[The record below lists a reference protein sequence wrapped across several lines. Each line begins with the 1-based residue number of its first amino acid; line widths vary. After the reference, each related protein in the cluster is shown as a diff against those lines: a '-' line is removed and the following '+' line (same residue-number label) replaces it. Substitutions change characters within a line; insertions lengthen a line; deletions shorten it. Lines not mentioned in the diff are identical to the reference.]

1 MYKALLFCNSVF
13 PDDPVKLPRLHGPRR
28 DGLILW
34 SALIDPVRGLFSP
47 EDVEVLFEG
56 SRQDMADAAERFFA
70 EAGTTDTL
78 LFYYSGHGRRP
89 PSGLILCCRDTVAS
103 LPLATGLMADALNKM
118 IALSSARVII
128 VILDCC
134 YSGAFKGDQPLQDAF
149 AGKGRFV
156 IAATSASEE
165 ATDANER
172 GEASPFTAALVAGLS
187 GAAAVVGD
195 QLTLQELAKYV
206 EDRAG
211 LQPRPHENFD
221 GTGTI
226 FIARIADDAQP
237 QAVQATQLTVP
248 QMRITSSET
257 ASSDSLSLAGP
268 SRWPNGNLS
277 GLRKLRAKNDLSLGD
292 LKSHRLYLIL
302 SVFIIIFG
310 VTSAAQLNSD
320 YNNSYGDTGFN
331 GISPVCVAAV
341 IVGSVMFLIAIAEWI
356 VTRRTLKDSPSRRA
370 LLTDY
375 STGLICAVQLVR
387 DICAIATA
395 AVVAYGITRS
405 YVDKL
410 YVAQLACLAVP
421 ALASGAGRLR
431 FGDSAYASGTAL
443 VLAALF
449 FPVNSDGYS
458 MLITDN
464 VMGLL
469 QLVCGT
475 LMGYFWI
482 MRFPARSLALAA
494 LSCAIPILPELTSTG
509 GTPIGPIV
517 ATVGACTCLIATLSG
532 DGIQI
537 EADGTLPQNPGFLRR
552 LTTEALQPN
561 SSDPTQADQP

>member
-34 SALIDPVRGLFSP
+34 SALTDPVRGLFRP
-47 EDVEVLFEG
+47 DDVEVLFEG

-89 PSGLILCCRDTVAS
+89 PSGLILCCRDTVTS
-103 LPLATGLMADALNKM
+103 LPLATGLMGDALNKM
-118 IALSSARVII
+118 ITLSPARVII

-134 YSGAFKGDQPLQDAF
+134 YSGAFKGEQALQDAF

-165 ATDANER
+165 AKDANER

-206 EDRAG
+206 EDDAG
-211 LQPRPHENFD
+211 LHPRPHENFD

-226 FIARIADDAQP
+226 FIARIAGDTRT
-237 QAVQATQLTVP
+237 QALEPTQLTAARMP
-248 QMRITSSET
+248 ITSPET

-268 SRWPNGNLS
+268 SRWLTENLS
-277 GLRKLRAKNDLSLGD
+277 ARRRLRSKNDLSLGD
-292 LKSHRLYLIL
+292 LKSYRLYLIL
-302 SVFIIIFG
+302 SVFIIAFG
-310 VTSAAQLNSD
+310 IISAAQLNSE
-320 YNNSYGDTGFN
+320 YLNTYGNTGFY

-341 IVGSVMFLIAIAEWI
+341 IVGSVMFLVAIAEWI
-356 VTRRTLKDSPSRRA
+356 VTRRTLKDAPSRRA

-375 STGLICAVQLVR
+375 STGLIYAVQLVR
-387 DICAIATA
+387 DVCAIGAA
-395 AVVAYGITRS
+395 AVVAYGITRY
-405 YVDKL
+405 YVDDL
-410 YVAQLACLAVP
+410 YVADLACLAVL
-421 ALASGAGRLR
+421 ALASAAGRLR

-449 FPVNSDGYS
+449 FPLSSGGYS
-458 MLITDN
+458 MLISDN

-469 QLVCGT
+469 QLVCGI
-475 LMGYFWI
+475 LMGYLWV

-494 LSCAIPILPELTSTG
+494 LSCAILILPEFTSTG

-517 ATVGACTCLIATLSG
+517 ATVGACTGLIAVLSG

-552 LTTEALQPN
+552 LTTGALRTNINGSTP
-561 SSDPTQADQP
+561 ADQA